1 MSSAGTV
8 CARPLAVILW
18 WLCFWRTQIIY
29 LICCCDPQLW
39 KWLKKHFYHLMMA
52 LNPHNKCFN
61 SVCMLLLSFLNKTF
75 VLLFVF
81 FPFIRN
87 SGWWGLNKPTTKPS
101 NMMMMTNRFTFISS
115 VTGTYHPHQRRHSS
129 APPCLDTWSLMHFSC
144 LCLWRKLNNYLWSES
159 RRRNV
164 YLHSIFKVAE

>member
-1 MSSAGTV
+1 MAVLLTNSYYLFDLLLRPAALEVVEETFLSFNDGFKSS
-8 CARPLAVILW
+8 
-18 WLCFWRTQIIY
+18 
-29 LICCCDPQLW
+29 
-39 KWLKKHFYHLMMA
+39 
-52 LNPHNKCFN
+52 HNKCFN

-81 FPFIRN
+81 FPFKRN

>member
-1 MSSAGTV
+1 MAVRLTNSNYLFDLLLRPAALEVVEETFLSFNDGFKSS
-8 CARPLAVILW
+8 
-18 WLCFWRTQIIY
+18 
-29 LICCCDPQLW
+29 
-39 KWLKKHFYHLMMA
+39 
-52 LNPHNKCFN
+52 HNKCFN

-115 VTGTYHPHQRRHSS
+115 VSGTYRGERCCHPHQRRHSS